1 MSAYSNDCLTRRTV
15 RIASGC
21 VLAGLLAGLAGCH
34 APMMGPGHMGTST
47 IALGGS
53 APLQPPPAGR
63 GVALLAP
70 LTGENAGIGS
80 ALVDAARL
88 GLGTGTVPPLATFD
102 TGGTPA
108 GAAGAAQQAIAQGA
122 GLVLGPLTIAEA
134 RAVAPIIAADHV
146 DGLAFTSDGSVAQ
159 PGLWALGITPAEQVQ
174 ALLRAAHA
182 AGHGEVA
189 GLLPLTPLGEAMA
202 QALRVAQP
210 GASIEFYGDF
220 AAMNTALRRLSDYAD
235 RRGPVDARIKALQ
248 SAHTEAGQAEAA
260 RLARQPVPPPP
271 FDALVI
277 AETGPGLGELAS
289 LLPYYDVDPGPVLV
303 LGPGLWAAD
312 PAGVAA
318 AGLSGALYAAPD
330 PAASVDFVSRY
341 QLQFGAA
348 PPALASVAFDA
359 GAIARTATQAGTL
372 DLTSLTDPA
381 GFAGAD
387 GVMALQP
394 DGSVRRALAVFRAT
408 PAGGQIVQRA
418 PTTLS
423 QPLF

>member
-1 MSAYSNDCLTRRTV
+1 
-15 RIASGC
+15 
-21 VLAGLLAGLAGCH
+21 
-34 APMMGPGHMGTST
+34 
-47 IALGGS
+47 
-53 APLQPPPAGR
+53 
-63 GVALLAP
+63 
-70 LTGENAGIGS
+70 
-80 ALVDAARL
+80 
-88 GLGTGTVPPLATFD
+88 
-102 TGGTPA
+102 
-108 GAAGAAQQAIAQGA
+108 
-122 GLVLGPLTIAEA
+122 
-134 RAVAPIIAADHV
+134 
-146 DGLAFTSDGSVAQ
+146 
-159 PGLWALGITPAEQVQ
+159 
-174 ALLRAAHA
+174 
-182 AGHGEVA
+182 
-189 GLLPLTPLGEAMA
+189 
-202 QALRVAQP
+202 
-210 GASIEFYGDF
+210 
-220 AAMNTALRRLSDYAD
+220 
-235 RRGPVDARIKALQ
+235 
-248 SAHTEAGQAEAA
+248 
-260 RLARQPVPPPP
+260 
-271 FDALVI
+271 VI

-372 DLTSLTDPA
+372 DLTALTDPA

-387 GVMALQP
+387 GLMALQP